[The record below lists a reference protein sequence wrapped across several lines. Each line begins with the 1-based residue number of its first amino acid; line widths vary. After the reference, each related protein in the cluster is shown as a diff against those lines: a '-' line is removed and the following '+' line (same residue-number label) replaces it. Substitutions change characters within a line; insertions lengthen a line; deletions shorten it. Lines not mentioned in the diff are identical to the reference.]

1 VLGHEKTVFMLNAGC
16 RRVRGFTLLELL
28 IGIAVVGV
36 VMAMGLPSMTTF
48 IRNTQVRN
56 AGDSILAG
64 LQLARAE
71 ALRRNAVVRFQLT
84 SSTAAGCALSASGL
98 NWVVSLDDATG
109 SCGVAPSETN
119 APRIIQVWT
128 GASETASAGGSTAP
142 KAVIAATGGTT
153 LQFNGIGR
161 LVGTGI
167 TQIAITNPV
176 AGACQPGGIIRCL
189 TIIVG
194 TSGQAR
200 MCDPAVTDA
209 ADPRKC

>member
-1 VLGHEKTVFMLNAGC
+1 MLNAG
-16 RRVRGFTLLELL
+16 RRRAHGFTLVEVL
-28 IGIAVVGV
+28 IGIAILGL
-36 VMAMGLPSMTTF
+36 VMAMGLPTMTTF

-56 AGDSILAG
+56 VADSMLAG

-71 ALRRNAVVRFQLT
+71 ALRRNALVNFQLT
-84 SSTAAGCALSASGL
+84 STMAAGCALSSSGL

-109 SCGVAPSETN
+109 LCGVAPSETTV
-119 APRIIQVWT
+119 PRILQKWT
-128 GASETASAGGSTAP
+128 GANEAASGGGAGSP

-189 TIIVG
+189 TIVVG

-200 MCDPAVTDA
+200 MCDPAVTDT